1 MKIVDKLTST
11 LGPPV
16 ILREIHGA
24 SGPIA
29 AVGRWRHRGA
39 CVDFSDSNTM
49 QVVFNLTGGQF
60 VDLRWRD
67 HFFRGAIRA
76 GSIGLVFPGNPAAV
90 TISGEADTVQLIL
103 TCELVEAV
111 TGRPVP
117 MTPPQVGQD
126 ELLYQAAAAQA
137 LVAIGNG
144 RGNADAELDRIMRRI
159 AGLLGRRVTPVR
171 PPRGGLAP
179 GAKKCV
185 RALIDEGLRADPCS
199 PPALS
204 ELADAAK
211 LSLYHFV
218 RAYRETEGE
227 TPYAR
232 MLGRRIDASLAL
244 LLKDHARVDDVADA
258 MGFSSPSHFVSAFRK
273 RMGVTPGA
281 LRRAVYTRT

>member
-16 ILREIHGA
+16 FLREIHGA

-49 QVVFNLTGGQF
+49 RVVFNLSGGQL

-90 TISGEADTVQLIL
+90 TISGEADTIQLIL
-103 TCELVEAV
+103 TGELVESV
-111 TGRPVP
+111 TGRPAP
-117 MTPPQVGQD
+117 MTPPRID
-126 ELLYQAAAAQA
+126 DLTFQAAAAQA
-137 LVAIGNG
+137 LVALVNG
-144 RGNADAELDRIMRRI
+144 RGDADADLDRIMRRI
-159 AGLLGRRVTPVR
+159 ARLLGRRVTQGR
-171 PPRGGLAP
+171 LQRGGLAP
-179 GAKKCV
+179 AAQKCV
-185 RALIDEGLRADPCS
+185 QALIDERLRADPCS
-199 PPALS
+199 PPSLS

-258 MGFSSPSHFVSAFRK
+258 MGFSSPSHFVSTFRK

-281 LRRAVYTRT
+281 LRRAVYAPT